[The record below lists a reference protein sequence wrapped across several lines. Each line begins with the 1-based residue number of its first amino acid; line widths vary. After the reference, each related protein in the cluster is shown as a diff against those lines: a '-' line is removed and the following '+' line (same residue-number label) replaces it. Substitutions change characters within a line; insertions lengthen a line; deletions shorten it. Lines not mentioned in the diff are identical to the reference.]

1 MEVALHCCRLLE
13 IIPPTVVVVDDDIA
27 GEDFDEK
34 MEKAGEESGRE
45 QAPRMGLDNKD
56 DDDDDEDDIE
66 VDAMERALPLPPPPP
81 QPVLLPLLLP
91 AVLLPSAVSLEI
103 NRDNMSEFR
112 FVSMMML
119 LLL

>member
-13 IIPPTVVVVDDDIA
+13 IIPPTVVVVVEVA

-45 QAPRMGLDNKD
+45 QAPRMGLDNN
-56 DDDDDEDDIE
+56 DDDDDEDDTE
-66 VDAMERALPLPPPPP
+66 VDANEKALPPPPPP
-81 QPVLLPLLLP
+81 QPLLLPLLFP
-91 AVLLPSAVSLEI
+91 AVLLPSAVSLGI